1 MENCNTSSCRTK
13 PILTIQTIGTPSI
26 SNMEKRNYDI
36 FIDTLVAMTRT
47 HIENEQFRLLQKD
60 GDNYD

>member
-26 SNMEKRNYDI
+26 SNMGKHDYDV
-36 FIDTLVAMTRT
+36 FIDTLVVMTRT
-47 HIENEQFRLLQKD
+47 YIENEQSCLMQKD
-60 GDNYD
+60 GGEYD

>member
-13 PILTIQTIGTPSI
+13 PILTIQAIGTPSI
-26 SNMEKRNYDI
+26 SNMEKRDYDV
-36 FIDTLVAMTRT
+36 FIDTLVVMTRT
-47 HIENEQFRLLQKD
+47 HIENEQSRLMQKD